1 MHSII
6 LEYQPFS
13 HFSKLMKKSVFFK
26 MQMLLILLTLVFA
39 ESCKINYSLTG
50 VNIDPAI
57 KTVSVQYFPNRAPLV
72 QAQLSQLFTDA
83 LKDKLQAQTS
93 LTLINGI
100 GDVDF
105 SGEITN
111 YETRP
116 QAITGNEVASLNR
129 LTITFHVK
137 FVNSFNPDDNF
148 DTSFS
153 RYEDY
158 LSTQDLASVENE
170 LIETII
176 EQVNEDIFNRA
187 FVNW

>member
-1 MHSII
+1 MSV
-6 LEYQPFS
+6 
-13 HFSKLMKKSVFFK
+13 KLS
-26 MQMLLILLTLVFA
+26 LLVFLA
-39 ESCKINYSLTG
+39 LLPLGSCKINYSLTG

-57 KTVSVQYFPNRAPLV
+57 KSVSVQYFPNRAPLV

-116 QAITGNEVASLNR
+116 MAITGNEVAALNR
-129 LTITFHVK
+129 LTISIRVK
-137 FVNSFNPDDNF
+137 FTNTFNPDESF

-153 RYEDY
+153 RFEDY
-158 LSTQDLASVENE
+158 PSSQDLTSVEGD
-170 LIETII
+170 LIKTII
-176 EQVNEDIFNRA
+176 EQINEDIFNRA